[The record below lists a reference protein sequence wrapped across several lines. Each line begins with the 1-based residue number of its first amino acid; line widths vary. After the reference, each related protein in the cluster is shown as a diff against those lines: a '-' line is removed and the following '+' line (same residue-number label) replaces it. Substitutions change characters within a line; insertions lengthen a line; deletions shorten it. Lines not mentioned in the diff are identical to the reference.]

1 MDHRVWL
8 QSESMPRILHF
19 FGANQWA
26 RANRQNPV
34 RLKETLYPGEI
45 TMIDP
50 KAFDDLAKRFAEAV
64 PPSFRQFQ
72 AEMEKNFHAALQA
85 TLAKLEL
92 VTREEFD
99 VQQAVLARTRAKLE
113 ELEKQ
118 VTDLETKVTGGKRRK
133 SAEKPAEPD
142 SGEA

>member
-1 MDHRVWL
+1 
-8 QSESMPRILHF
+8 
-19 FGANQWA
+19 
-26 RANRQNPV
+26 
-34 RLKETLYPGEI
+34 
-45 TMIDP
+45 MIDP
-50 KAFDDLAKRFAEAV
+50 KAFEDLAKRFAEAV
-64 PPSFRQFQ
+64 PPGFRQFQ

-85 TLAKLEL
+85 TFAKLEL

-118 VTDLETKVTGGKRRK
+118 VADLETRAGGGKRRK
-133 SAEKPAEPD
+133 SAEKPVEPD

>member
-1 MDHRVWL
+1 
-8 QSESMPRILHF
+8 
-19 FGANQWA
+19 
-26 RANRQNPV
+26 
-34 RLKETLYPGEI
+34 
-45 TMIDP
+45 MIDP
-50 KAFDDLAKRFAEAV
+50 KAFEDLAKRFAEAV
-64 PPSFRQFQ
+64 PPGVRQFQ

-118 VTDLETKVTGGKRRK
+118 VAELETKVGGGKRRK
-133 SAEKPAEPD
+133 SAEKPVEPD